1 MFITGY
7 LHGNSSLVA
16 NDCPL
21 SVNNKCGVVY
31 VPSVGITF

>member
-21 SVNNKCGVVY
+21 SVNNKCALY
-31 VPSVGITF
+31 MCRLLA